1 MVSKFIRNSHKKP
14 LIMAVM
20 KINSGSYKYDQK
32 REHIDGKKNMLT
44 YTTTAHNNRNKGGNK
59 K

>member
-1 MVSKFIRNSHKKP
+1 
-14 LIMAVM
+14 MAVM
-20 KINSGSYKYDQK
+20 KINSGSYKYYQK